1 MYYWKN
7 DFFSWLLPCLESI
20 LVQYY
25 TNCYKYCL
33 LFRYM
38 IQWSYLNI
46 DVMLQIRLNL
56 FFRDFIS
63 LSQNMYHITDCK
75 VFLDLQNL
83 TSRMV
88 FGAIVWTVFFLVKL
102 QRHTS
107 KWKYLKPEV
116 KENLLSTCEYTTYL
130 IFCLAWFWGILIK
143 FGYSGKATKFEK
155 IFHLN
160 FCGLLGISEL

>member
-1 MYYWKN
+1 MKLSKYRCDASN
-7 DFFSWLLPCLESI
+7 QVEFIFSW
-20 LVQYY
+20 
-25 TNCYKYCL
+25 
-33 LFRYM
+33 FYM
-38 IQWSYLNI
+38 IVSK
-46 DVMLQIRLNL
+46 
-56 FFRDFIS
+56 
-63 LSQNMYHITDCK
+63 YHITDCK

-88 FGAIVWTVFFLVKL
+88 FGAIVWTGFFLVKL

-143 FGYSGKATKFEK
+143 FHYSEKATKFEK
-155 IFHLN
+155 IFHLK
-160 FCGLLGISEL
+160 FCGLLGEVFLDDVNASEGAPPR